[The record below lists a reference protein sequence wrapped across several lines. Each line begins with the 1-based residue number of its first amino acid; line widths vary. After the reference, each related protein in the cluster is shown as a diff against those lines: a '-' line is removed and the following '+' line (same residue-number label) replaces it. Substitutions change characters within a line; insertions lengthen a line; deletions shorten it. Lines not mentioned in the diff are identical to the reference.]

1 MKTARPESGSG
12 QDVFT
17 KLLTIAAV
25 IASSMSVYLFAD
37 HIVREAAIQR
47 FAVRAEQAVGA
58 LREQMADTHLL
69 VRSLAGL
76 FASSEVVERRE
87 FRAFVASLRP
97 ARVVQAL
104 AWVPKLSATERS
116 VFEDQARETGLYNFR
131 LTEHSPDGTV
141 LTAGERNEY
150 FPIYF
155 VEPRTGNQALL
166 GFDLASDPVSLK
178 ALVRAR
184 DTGQLVATGGLA
196 WGQDIGTRKEILIV
210 TPVYQKEAPL
220 RHIENRR
227 QALAGFVLGVIR
239 MGGLVDQAISTED
252 FHTTVIDASSDGNG
266 AILFSNHDHQ
276 ADGENL
282 VHKESLTVSGR
293 RWTVLIHPASPVSR
307 SWVPLMAVV
316 TWLGLLAGI
325 SAFVGLLTYR
335 KANQELKEVNAKLE
349 SLNREKALILN
360 SAGEGI
366 YGLDQDGRI
375 TFANPKACDLI
386 GCTLAEVI
394 GRPQHEFFCQDRSAG
409 PPGRDPIQATIRD
422 GRMRQVDDER
432 FRRRDGSTIPVEYRS
447 SPVVGTHGQI
457 EGAVVVFNDSAPSI
471 CPVSRSWV
479 PLMAVVTWLGLLAG
493 ISAFVGLLTYRKAN
507 QELKEVNAKLE
518 SLNREKALILNSA
531 GEGIYGLDQDGRIT
545 FANPKACDLIGCTLA
560 EVIGRPQHEFFCQD
574 RSAGPPGRDP
584 IQATIRDGRM
594 RQVDDERFRRRDGST
609 IPVEYRSSPVVGTH
623 GQIEGA
629 VVVFNDIT
637 ARKRMA
643 ARQEEDARRLRQS
656 NQELERFA
664 YIASHDLQEPLRKM
678 SSFCTI
684 LKEDHGDKL
693 DHEAHDILDVIT
705 DAATRM
711 QRLVQDLLA
720 FSRLN
725 GQQCLTMQPLPSAAL
740 ADQGIDACAAMIEE
754 TGGRVDLGDLPVV
767 LGNENLL
774 VRVFQNLIVNS
785 LKYRSD
791 QPPRIR
797 IEAEPL
803 DGHWQFSVS
812 DNGIGIE
819 SRHAERIFG
828 FFERLRD
835 KPECDGTGI
844 GLAVC
849 KRIVEQH
856 GGRIWL
862 DTSYTGGARF
872 CFTLPASQDANG
884 AVISGDV
891 HDRDHAQ
898 YHAH

>member
-457 EGAVVVFNDSAPSI
+457 EGAVVVFND
-471 CPVSRSWV
+471 
-479 PLMAVVTWLGLLAG
+479 
-493 ISAFVGLLTYRKAN
+493 
-507 QELKEVNAKLE
+507 
-518 SLNREKALILNSA
+518 
-531 GEGIYGLDQDGRIT
+531 
-545 FANPKACDLIGCTLA
+545 
-560 EVIGRPQHEFFCQD
+560 
-574 RSAGPPGRDP
+574 
-584 IQATIRDGRM
+584 
-594 RQVDDERFRRRDGST
+594 
-609 IPVEYRSSPVVGTH
+609 
-623 GQIEGA
+623 
-629 VVVFNDIT
+629 IT

>member
-1 MKTARPESGSG
+1 MKTARPESGAG
-12 QDVFT
+12 QEVFT

-37 HIVREAAIQR
+37 HIIREAATQR
-47 FAVRAEQAVGA
+47 FAVRADRAVDA
-58 LREQMADTHLL
+58 LREQMADARMLI
-69 VRSLAGL
+69 RSLAGL

-97 ARVVQAL
+97 SRIVQAL
-104 AWVPKLSATERS
+104 AWVPKLPAAERS
-116 VFEDQARETGLYNFR
+116 TFEDQARKEGLYNFR
-131 LTEHSPDGTV
+131 LTEHSPDGGLV
-141 LTAGERNEY
+141 TAGARDVY
-150 FPIYF
+150 YPVRFI
-155 VEPRTGNQALL
+155 EPQTSNRSAL
-166 GFDLASDPVSLK
+166 GFDLASGPARLK
-178 ALVRAR
+178 ALLRAR
-184 DTGQLVATGGLA
+184 DSGQLVATGALSLTQNTG
-196 WGQDIGTRKEILIV
+196 KEKDILIV
-210 TPVYQKEAPL
+210 IPVYQKEAPL

-227 QALAGFVLGVIR
+227 KALAGFVLGAIR
-239 MGGLVDQAISTED
+239 VGNLVDNAISADD
-252 FHTTVIDASSDGNG
+252 FHTTIIDASSDGDAG
-266 AILFSNHDHQ
+266 VLFSNDDHE
-276 ADGENL
+276 AAGDGP
-282 VHKESLTVSGR
+282 VHKESLAISGR
-293 RWTVLIHPASPVSR
+293 RWTVLIHPASPIAP
-307 SWVPLMAVV
+307 SWIPLMAVV

-335 KANQELKEVNAKLE
+335 RANQGLKDVNAKLE

-366 YGLDQDGRI
+366 YGLDQEGRI
-375 TFANPKACDLI
+375 TFANPKACELI

-394 GRPQHEFFCQDRSAG
+394 GRPQHAFFCQDRSAG
-409 PPGRDPIQATIRD
+409 SSCSKTRDPIQATLDD
-422 GRMRQVDDER
+422 GRMRQIDDER

-447 SPVVGTHGQI
+447 TPVI
-457 EGAVVVFNDSAPSI
+457 
-471 CPVSRSWV
+471 
-479 PLMAVVTWLGLLAG
+479 
-493 ISAFVGLLTYRKAN
+493 
-507 QELKEVNAKLE
+507 
-518 SLNREKALILNSA
+518 
-531 GEGIYGLDQDGRIT
+531 
-545 FANPKACDLIGCTLA
+545 
-560 EVIGRPQHEFFCQD
+560 
-574 RSAGPPGRDP
+574 
-584 IQATIRDGRM
+584 
-594 RQVDDERFRRRDGST
+594 
-609 IPVEYRSSPVVGTH
+609 GTH

-637 ARKRMA
+637 ARKQAA

-684 LKEDHGDKL
+684 LKEDHGERL
-693 DHEAHDILDVIT
+693 DEEAHGLLDVIT

-725 GQQCLTMQPLPSAAL
+725 GQQHLTMRPLPAAAL
-740 ADQGIDACAAMIEE
+740 VDQGIDACAAMIEE
-754 TGGRVDLGDLPVV
+754 TGGHVEHGDLPVV
-767 LGNENLL
+767 MGHENLL
-774 VRVFQNLIVNS
+774 TRLFQNLVANS

-797 IEAEPL
+797 IEAMSL
-803 DGHWQFSVS
+803 DGHWQFSIS

-819 SRHAERIFG
+819 PRHAERIFE

-835 KPECDGTGI
+835 KPECEGTGI

-862 DTSYTGGARF
+862 DTSYAGGARF
-872 CFTLPASQDANG
+872 CFTLPASQHANG
-884 AVISGDV
+884 AATSGDV

-898 YHAH
+898 CHAH